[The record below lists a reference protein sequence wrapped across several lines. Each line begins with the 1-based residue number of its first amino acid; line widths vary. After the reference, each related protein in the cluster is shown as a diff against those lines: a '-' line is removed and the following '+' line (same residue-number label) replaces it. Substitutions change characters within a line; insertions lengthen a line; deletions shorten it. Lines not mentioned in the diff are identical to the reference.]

1 MIYVFAQAFP
11 NKKKE
16 KKVAKVNGKS
26 KASSKKASV
35 SKKASFSFSA
45 ASSRAGVKAKDVK
58 SAPVI
63 YGTYDISK
71 LPQEAYPDGS
81 RRNQGSHSYTLGDG
95 SASIEVLL
103 QKEAF
108 FVKKVGPKGTGPV
121 GQVSWAK
128 NNGVKSAWSIAK
140 ERSGLPF
147 S

>member
-1 MIYVFAQAFP
+1 
-11 NKKKE
+11 
-16 KKVAKVNGKS
+16 
-26 KASSKKASV
+26 
-35 SKKASFSFSA
+35 
-45 ASSRAGVKAKDVK
+45 
-58 SAPVI
+58 
-63 YGTYDISK
+63 
-71 LPQEAYPDGS
+71 
-81 RRNQGSHSYTLGDG
+81 LGDG

-140 ERSGLPF
+140 ERSGLSF

>member
-26 KASSKKASV
+26 KASSKKALV

-58 SAPVI
+58 SAPVT

-140 ERSGLPF
+140 ERSGLSF